1 MMSSLQNEIHE
12 ALKAIQA
19 KVDNQNELSPNDL
32 ETLLL
37 TSLIEEEA

>member
-1 MMSSLQNEIHE
+1 MSSLQVEIHE
-12 ALKAIQA
+12 ALKAIQS
-19 KVDNQNELSPNDL
+19 KLDLKNDLSQEDL